1 VQWSHDLKYIPVVAG
16 GVADNLKVLM
26 FEAATLKGAAF
37 ARSTVQT
44 YKSQTNSYLRFCVN
58 YGLQPVPAT
67 QQTLCSYMA
76 FLSRSLTPSSVK
88 GYMNAVRLLHIESGF
103 VNPLI
108 DNWEISMIQRG
119 MSRLIGSWEEQ
130 TLHALRYPGV
140 ASCAVPFSDAYRC
153 STPGVHSD
161 P

>member
-1 VQWSHDLKYIPVVAG
+1 
-16 GVADNLKVLM
+16 M

-67 QQTLCSYMA
+67 QQILCTYMA
-76 FLSRSLTPSSVK
+76 FLSRSLTPSSGK

-103 VNPLI
+103 V
-108 DNWEISMIQRG
+108 RG
-119 MSRLIGSWEEQ
+119 QSEPPVCYICKHR
-130 TLHALRYPGV
+130 
-140 ASCAVPFSDAYRC
+140 
-153 STPGVHSD
+153 
-161 P
+161 